1 MLGGYVLM
9 ELSIGLLGC
18 GTVGAGV
25 VSLVRK
31 RADKVEMMTGYRP
44 VVKAILVRDAVKD
57 RGVEFVEER
66 LTTSP
71 RDILEDD
78 DIHVVVETIGGIE
91 PARTYILD
99 ALASGKHVVTA
110 NKDLIALHGPEIL
123 RTAAEHQ
130 VSVLYEAAVGG
141 AIPLVGPLKENLT
154 ANEVTDLKGIINGTT
169 NFILSEMTSR
179 RIDFEDALK
188 MAQDLGY
195 AEADPTND
203 VDGLDAARK
212 LVILSSIAFET
223 EVHLADVQ
231 VEGIRSVTATDMR
244 YAEEAGYVIKLLAV
258 GRDHGG
264 ELTLAVRPTLIPRSH
279 PLAHVSDAY
288 NALYVRGDA
297 AGDLMF
303 FGRGAGRMPTASAV
317 VGDIIALVRNLKLG
331 YVASSPNALNH
342 RRKPVVERDDECY
355 KYYFRMSAI
364 DQPGVFAH
372 IANLFGDSQASM
384 ETVLQKRVDAG
395 HAEIVVVTH
404 EISSQQARRLA
415 QKLADLSEVHEVNM
429 VMPVEPVAD

>member
-1 MLGGYVLM
+1 MC
-9 ELSIGLLGC
+9 I
-18 GTVGAGV
+18 
-25 VSLVRK
+25 
-31 RADKVEMMTGYRP
+31 
-44 VVKAILVRDAVKD
+44 RD
-57 RGVEFVEER
+57 RFVDER
-66 LTTSP
+66 LTTVP
-71 RDILEDD
+71 ADILDDD
-78 DIHVVVETIGGIE
+78 DIQIVVETIGGIE
-91 PARTYILD
+91 PAKTYILK
-99 ALASGKHVVTA
+99 ALMSGKHVVTA

-123 RTAAEHQ
+123 RTAVEHE

-169 NFILSEMTSR
+169 NFILSEMTSK
-179 RIDFEDALK
+179 RIDFEAALQ

-195 AEADPTND
+195 AEADPSSD
-203 VDGLDAARK
+203 IDGLDAARK

-223 EVHLADVQ
+223 EVHLQDVQ
-231 VEGIRSVTATDMR
+231 VEGIRKVTATDVR

-264 ELTLAVRPTLIPRSH
+264 ELTLSVRPTLIPRSH

-317 VGDIIALVRNLKLG
+317 VGDIIALVRNLRLG
-331 YVASSPNALNH
+331 YVTSSPNISESV
-342 RRKPVVERDDECY
+342 RKPVVEREDDCY
-355 KYYFRMSAI
+355 KYYFRLTAL

-372 IANLFGDSQASM
+372 IAQLYGESGASM
-384 ETVLQKRVDAG
+384 ETVLQKRVESG
-395 HAEIVVVTH
+395 RAEIVVVTH
-404 EISSQQARRLA
+404 EISSSRARLLA
-415 QKLADLSEVHEVNM
+415 EKLADLPEVHEVNM
-429 VMPVEPVAD
+429 VMPVESIAE